1 MVYKKVTLTDEKDV
15 FEQLLS
21 LFNDGWYVFTFL
33 DFNALGIPPYMVHNI
48 LIYGIDF
55 DSRKVQ
61 VLCYVNRQFVR
72 ASIEFEIF
80 LEAYNSQ
87 NNNRKALTRCMK
99 KKDKEIDFSY
109 ENYETQLMDYFR
121 SQFSYDKI
129 SNYYCNIDKIKT
141 DEDEL
146 MEDFIVK
153 SRRDGGYYYGFD
165 CYESLKQYLCLYDNP
180 EYIDIRPYR
189 LMWEHKKI
197 MKDRF
202 IFFQKEKIYPFDM
215 SYYIDGMDKFAQSTK
230 ILFNLILKAKIKKC
244 ISIDYI
250 TERID
255 KIKSE
260 EYILIKK
267 MISEMHNNNKY
278 VQNT

>member
-1 MVYKKVTLTDEKDV
+1 METLLNIYDNPPTITYTSITYPLSILYGEEKYNKWFYSNYVNITSVIDPYDSNRVNFLSGDSYGGVEPLVYKKVTLTDEKDV

-129 SNYYCNIDKIKT
+129 SNYYCNIAHRIPPKLFKT
-141 DEDEL
+141 WN
-146 MEDFIVK
+146 K
-153 SRRDGGYYYGFD
+153 SILQISFRIF
-165 CYESLKQYLCLYDNP
+165 SL
-180 EYIDIRPYR
+180 
-189 LMWEHKKI
+189 
-197 MKDRF
+197 
-202 IFFQKEKIYPFDM
+202 
-215 SYYIDGMDKFAQSTK
+215 
-230 ILFNLILKAKIKKC
+230 
-244 ISIDYI
+244 
-250 TERID
+250 
-255 KIKSE
+255 
-260 EYILIKK
+260 
-267 MISEMHNNNKY
+267 
-278 VQNT
+278 